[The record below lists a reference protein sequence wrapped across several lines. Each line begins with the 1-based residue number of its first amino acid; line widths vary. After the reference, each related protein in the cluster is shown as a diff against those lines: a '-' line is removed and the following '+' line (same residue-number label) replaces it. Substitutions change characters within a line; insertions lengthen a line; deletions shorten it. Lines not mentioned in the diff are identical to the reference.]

1 MSEYEIVIKSFM
13 PIYILM
19 GGSILSL
26 LMDWLLSEEKKK
38 HALPS
43 VTLLTLLLSAF
54 SVWNHPD
61 PTLFP
66 GNPSMFY
73 FGNYYVFFALTS
85 IVASIIVVLA
95 AWKDMEL
102 ELSLGVFYALLMLAN
117 IGIFVIGASNN
128 LIPLYI
134 GFEVLS
140 ISTYAMIGF
149 RKKSRSAAEAA
160 IKYFLLGALSSGIIL
175 FGMSLYYGA
184 THTLQMNASVA
195 AALVSTGSTPNAF
208 GLFTMAVLVAG
219 VSFKIAAVPFH
230 VWVPDVYRG
239 APLSVTNFL
248 AIGSKAGGFAFLF
261 KLFFVALLTIKAG
274 WAPVWAGLAL
284 LTMVIGNLAALPQT
298 SVTRILAYSSIGHVG
313 YILIA
318 MVAFADGSTD
328 LAIVGALYHI
338 LANVFMKGTAF
349 VVVLI
354 VVLTRGGDTL
364 DDFKGLGK
372 RDPLVAFF
380 MSIALLSLAGVPPFA
395 GFFGKFFLF
404 YAAVDSG
411 NMYLAIVGIIMSAT
425 SLFYYA
431 RIIHVM
437 YFYEPA
443 DDASNQPQPRFLVLL
458 VALLIANLAL
468 SFGAIFYT
476 KNIVDF
482 ATQVAQ
488 EFFV

>member
-1 MSEYEIVIKSFM
+1 
-13 PIYILM
+13 
-19 GGSILSL
+19 
-26 LMDWLLSEEKKK
+26 
-38 HALPS
+38 
-43 VTLLTLLLSAF
+43 
-54 SVWNHPD
+54 
-61 PTLFP
+61 
-66 GNPSMFY
+66 
-73 FGNYYVFFALTS
+73 
-85 IVASIIVVLA
+85 
-95 AWKDMEL
+95 
-102 ELSLGVFYALLMLAN
+102 
-117 IGIFVIGASNN
+117 
-128 LIPLYI
+128 
-134 GFEVLS
+134 
-140 ISTYAMIGF
+140 
-149 RKKSRSAAEAA
+149 
-160 IKYFLLGALSSGIIL
+160 
-175 FGMSLYYGA
+175 
-184 THTLQMNASVA
+184 
-195 AALVSTGSTPNAF
+195 
-208 GLFTMAVLVAG
+208 
-219 VSFKIAAVPFH
+219 
-230 VWVPDVYRG
+230 
-239 APLSVTNFL
+239 
-248 AIGSKAGGFAFLF
+248 
-261 KLFFVALLTIKAG
+261 
-274 WAPVWAGLAL
+274 
-284 LTMVIGNLAALPQT
+284 
-298 SVTRILAYSSIGHVG
+298 
-313 YILIA
+313 
-318 MVAFADGSTD
+318 
-328 LAIVGALYHI
+328 
-338 LANVFMKGTAF
+338 MKGTAF